1 MNILHIIETL
11 DPSGGGVPAAV
22 KSLVAEQERQGHNVS
37 IVSCRAK
44 VFANDSGAKCAE
56 NNFNLAEFAC
66 ISPFNLVMPSATW
79 RKVFNK
85 LKPDICHLHGIWT
98 PTFVFASKVLRE
110 LGIPNIVSP
119 YGQLMPSLLQADNFL
134 KKTKKSIYWRL
145 FACGIVERADLIHAV
160 CKAEADILA
169 RAVNKEKIQV
179 IYNFVDDAFF
189 NCDLDFEYKTPVL
202 GETKIITFMGRVER
216 RKGIANLVEA
226 FCTSTLSAEWQLRI
240 IGPIYESD
248 LVEWIN
254 RRAKSAGIDKKIIVM
269 GPIYGQDRLKAYLDS
284 FAVCLPSFSEAVGLV
299 NIEAAL
305 LGRLVITTPY
315 AGINEIEDFG
325 GIVCDNDIPTL
336 RVVLNDLQNLSE
348 SEYLQRCESLR
359 KWARQTFA
367 RETLSKKWEEAVT
380 FLNRINNELK

>member
-11 DPSGGGVPAAV
+11 DPSGGGVPSAV
-22 KSLVAEQERQGHNVS
+22 KSLVAEQKRQGHNVS
-37 IVSCRAK
+37 IVSCRSE
-44 VFANDSGAKCAE
+44 VFANDSNGKSAA
-56 NNFNLAEFAC
+56 NNFNLSEFAPT
-66 ISPFNLVMPSATW
+66 SPFNLFMPGATW

-85 LKPDICHLHGIWT
+85 LKPDVCHLHGIWT
-98 PTFVFASKVLRE
+98 PTFVFAAKVLRE

-134 KKTKKSIYWRL
+134 KKIKKLIYWWLLAR
-145 FACGIVERADLIHAV
+145 GIVEKANLIHTV
-160 CKAEADILA
+160 CQAEADILA
-169 RAVNKEKIQV
+169 RVVNRAKIQV

-189 NCDLDFEYKTPVL
+189 NCDLDFKYRTPIV
-202 GETKIITFMGRVER
+202 GELKIITFMGRVER

-226 FCTSTLSAEWQLRI
+226 FCTSALSAEWQLRI
-240 IGPIYESD
+240 IGPVYEKD
-248 LVEWIN
+248 LVEWIKS
-254 RRAKSAGIDKKIIVM
+254 RAKSAGVDKKIIVM

-315 AGINEIEDFG
+315 AGINEIEDSG
-325 GIVCDNDIPTL
+325 GIVCDNDIQTL

-367 RETLSKKWEEAVT
+367 RESLSKKWEEAVT
-380 FLNRINNELK
+380 FLNRLNNEPK